1 MCLSVGGMRGHAPIP
16 VLRARVSVSMNVSMT
31 LRARR
36 FRYGLLPVTWT
47 WNSGV
52 HMTWRNVLEGQH
64 GLWERHKNLDREK
77 PLNARSRYLH
87 IDRHA
92 KHSVRSK
99 PVRALASC
107 SVTAQ
112 RLCAVEQGS

>member
-16 VLRARVSVSMNVSMT
+16 VLRARVLVSMNVSMT
-31 LRARR
+31 LRAPVPIW
-36 FRYGLLPVTWT
+36 LLPVTWT
-47 WNSGV
+47 WKSGV

-87 IDRHA
+87 IDR
-92 KHSVRSK
+92 
-99 PVRALASC
+99 
-107 SVTAQ
+107 
-112 RLCAVEQGS
+112 

>member
-1 MCLSVGGMRGHAPIP
+1 MGNALIP
-16 VLRARVSVSMNVSMT
+16 VLQARVSVSMNVSMAFT
-31 LRARR
+31 QALVPIRAAPSDLDLGYR
-36 FRYGLLPVTWT
+36 
-47 WNSGV
+47 GV
-52 HMTWRNVLEGQH
+52 HMTWRNRNVSRGRQH

-77 PLNARSRYLH
+77 PLDARSRYLH

-112 RLCAVEQGS
+112 RLCAVVGQGS